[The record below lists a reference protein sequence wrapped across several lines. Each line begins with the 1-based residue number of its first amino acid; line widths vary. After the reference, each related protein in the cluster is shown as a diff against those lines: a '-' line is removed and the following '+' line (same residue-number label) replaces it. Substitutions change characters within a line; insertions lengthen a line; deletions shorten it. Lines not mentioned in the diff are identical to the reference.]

1 MDRLITRTSWSLQSR
16 RCRTGGR
23 GGACDTGTRGVLQ
36 RSVRHEARH
45 IREARLAST
54 LADGQGRRRQCR
66 RFLLPC
72 TMGLRPPAASSA
84 SGKSSF
90 NALCLPSW
98 PDTNFSPLL
107 ISRKAPCGPSSRR
120 LGRTAPPLD
129 NSFKPRIAAIQG
141 LVPGYALS
149 CFGACAG
156 GSRFG
161 IADFP
166 LRQDTF
172 LGSC

>member
-23 GGACDTGTRGVLQ
+23 GGACHTGTRGVLQ

-72 TMGLRPPAASSA
+72 TMGLRPRRPGSA

-107 ISRKAPCGPSSRR
+107 ISRKAPCGPSSRTLR
-120 LGRTAPPLD
+120 AARRPHWTARSSP
-129 NSFKPRIAAIQG
+129 A
-141 LVPGYALS
+141 
-149 CFGACAG
+149 
-156 GSRFG
+156 SRQSRGWF
-161 IADFP
+161 
-166 LRQDTF
+166 QDTHCRVLAPAQGVLG
-172 LGSC
+172 LGSQTSP